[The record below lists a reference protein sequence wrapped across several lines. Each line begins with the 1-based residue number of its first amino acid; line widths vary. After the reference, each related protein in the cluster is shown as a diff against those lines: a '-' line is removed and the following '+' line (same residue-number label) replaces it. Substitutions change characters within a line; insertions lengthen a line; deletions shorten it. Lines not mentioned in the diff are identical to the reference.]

1 MIGMSVLISV
11 IVPIYNSAPYLC
23 KCLDSI
29 LTQTY
34 QNIEVILVDDGS
46 SDDCPAI
53 CDEYAGSDQRIIVL
67 HKQNEGLVRA
77 RKDGIRLAH
86 GEFVAFVDS
95 DDWIVADM
103 LESLE
108 MLAEQNRADVVM
120 SAVMVATEDSYTYK
134 QNGVGAD
141 VYSGDKL
148 QQLKNK
154 LLGGEDYFSFSV
166 LPYLWNKLWRR
177 TLLLENLLQADE
189 SVTVGEDVVIGFPA
203 ILQAETVVVT
213 EKAYYY
219 YRQNNASM
227 LLQYKNQKRECD
239 NARRVYGYLKNRFEE
254 LGYGALAKGGL
265 QRYFVNQIMTRS
277 YEIVNQAMDCE
288 GSFPFADR
296 IEQPIIIYGAGAFGS
311 AVYEYVSQRFEV
323 KAWVDANADF
333 LRTVG
338 YPVVTLD
345 KVDLNPN
352 DLVIVSIFIER
363 IAKQVQENLLR
374 RGSRQ
379 ENIKLFEL
387 SEEQETRL
395 IEIVN
400 LLYTGEKL

>member
-11 IVPIYNSAPYLC
+11 IVPIYNSALYLR
-23 KCLDSI
+23 KCVDSI
-29 LTQTY
+29 LAQTY

-46 SDDCPAI
+46 ADECPAI
-53 CDEYAGSDQRIIVL
+53 CDEYAGFDERVIVL

-77 RKDGIRLAH
+77 RKDGIRLAQ
-86 GEFVAFVDS
+86 GEYVAFVDS

-103 LESLE
+103 LESLQL
-108 MLAEQNRADVVM
+108 LAEQDQADVVM

-134 QNGVGAD
+134 QNGVDAG

-177 TLLLENLLQADE
+177 TLLLEYLLQADE

-203 ILQAETVVVT
+203 ILQAETVIVT

-219 YRQNNASM
+219 YRQNSTSM
-227 LLQYKNQKRECD
+227 LQQHKNQKRECD
-239 NARRVYGYLKNRFEE
+239 NAKRVYQYLKGRFEA
-254 LGYGALAKGGL
+254 LGYGTLAKGGL

-277 YEIVNQAMDCE
+277 YETVNQAMDCE

-296 IEQPIIIYGAGAFGS
+296 IEQPVIIYGAGAFGT

-338 YPVVTLD
+338 YPIVTLGD
-345 KVDLNPN
+345 VDLDSN
-352 DLVIVSIFIER
+352 DLIIVSIMIRR
-363 IAKQVQENLLR
+363 IAKQVQKDLIR
-374 RGSRQ
+374 KGIKR
-379 ENIKLFEL
+379 ENIKLFEM
-387 SEEQETRL
+387 SEEQETLL
-395 IEIVN
+395 IQTIN
-400 LLYTGEKL
+400 SL